1 MTIGVSGI
9 STGSDWNSIINQ
21 LVNIESQ
28 PLQTLQSRDK
38 QLDEKISDFGLF
50 KSAIATFQSSIQD
63 LTGAAG
69 FAAFSSTSTDE
80 SVASVSADSSAVPSS
95 YDVVVTQLASR
106 DKLASS
112 AYADSNTAVGTG
124 TLSITVDGNTLDL
137 TVDATNNTLSGLR
150 DAINNAADNP
160 GVMATI
166 LNESG
171 GSRLILSS
179 QDPGAANAINISV
192 VDGDDGNNTDENG
205 LSRLFYIGAGGD
217 GLAEQI
223 ETAQDALLSIDG
235 FDIQSTTNAVTDAVS
250 GVTLN
255 LTAVGS
261 ATVSVARDNSQIE
274 EKISAFVDA
283 YNTLFSQIDDLESGS
298 LYNDSTVR
306 NIRQGFVDVLNQS
319 ASLDGADAYLF
330 EIGIT
335 RDRYGVLSV
344 DSGEL
349 STALSDNFNRVVQI
363 LSDETS
369 GYVSRFNDYAEQ
381 LLDVGGMLDSKND
394 SFDRLKDSL
403 QTQMDRQE
411 LHIQSYEAMLVEQFA
426 ALDKTMSILT
436 STSDYLTNQLAA
448 LNKNN

>member
-1 MTIGVSGI
+1 
-9 STGSDWNSIINQ
+9 
-21 LVNIESQ
+21 
-28 PLQTLQSRDK
+28 
-38 QLDEKISDFGLF
+38 
-50 KSAIATFQSSIQD
+50 
-63 LTGAAG
+63 
-69 FAAFSSTSTDE
+69 
-80 SVASVSADSSAVPSS
+80 VASVSADSSAVPSS